1 MNGTYDL
8 RLVALSIAIA
18 VASSAAALGLAGRV
32 RVHRAS
38 ARWFW
43 IAGGGSA
50 MGLGI
55 WAMHY
60 VGMLA
65 FHLPVPVL
73 YHVPTVLL
81 SLFAA
86 IVGSVAAQITVSRN
100 QVGVPRFLCGSLIM
114 GAAISA
120 MHYVGMEAMRLPAM
134 CAWSEPI
141 VALSVAIAVVVSLVA
156 LWL

>member
-1 MNGTYDL
+1 MNGTYDP

-18 VASSAAALGLAGRV
+18 VASSYAALDLAGRV

-43 IAGGGSA
+43 IAGGDSA

-73 YHVPTVLL
+73 YHVSPL
-81 SLFAA
+81 S
-86 IVGSVAAQITVSRN
+86 
-100 QVGVPRFLCGSLIM
+100 
-114 GAAISA
+114 
-120 MHYVGMEAMRLPAM
+120 
-134 CAWSEPI
+134 
-141 VALSVAIAVVVSLVA
+141 
-156 LWL
+156 